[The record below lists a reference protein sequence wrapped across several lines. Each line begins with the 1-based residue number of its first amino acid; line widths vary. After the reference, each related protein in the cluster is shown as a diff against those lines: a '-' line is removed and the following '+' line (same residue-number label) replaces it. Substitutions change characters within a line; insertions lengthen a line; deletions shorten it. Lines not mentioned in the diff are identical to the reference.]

1 MTENTQTPS
10 PAIQIMSQYIKDLS
24 FEAPAMPHI
33 LMTMKSAPSITVDI
47 DVRVNKTENPTI
59 FTVDLNIKAE
69 AKTAEDDKTVFICEL
84 IYGTLVALNVPA
96 EHLEPMLV
104 VEVPHL
110 LFPYARMI
118 MANVTR
124 EAGLPPLQ
132 INPIDFAA
140 LYREKVKK
148 QEDKKDA

>member
-1 MTENTQTPS
+1 MTENTQTPM

-24 FEAPAMPHI
+24 FEAPALPHI
-33 LMTMKSAPSITVDI
+33 LMEMKTAPGITVDI
-47 DVRVNKTENPTI
+47 DVKVNKTDNPVI
-59 FTVDLNIKAE
+59 FTVELNIKAA
-69 AKTAEDDKTVFICEL
+69 AKTEDEKTLFICEL
-84 IYGTLVALNVPA
+84 VYGALVGINVPA
-96 EHLEPMLV
+96 DHLEPMLV

-118 MANVTR
+118 VANITR

-140 LYREKVKK
+140 LYREKLKNQRNKK
-148 QEDKKDA
+148 VS